1 MQRVFDHIRRVNLWQ
16 SQESASG
23 RGSELACTAPLR
35 AALPDLFQQ
44 FGIRSILDAPCG
56 DFNWMQHVP
65 LAGIAY
71 TGMDIVPDLIDR
83 NQQRYATPSI
93 QFSVGDITKDVLPPV
108 DLIVSR
114 DCLVHLSLQDA
125 CRALHQFQQSGSRY
139 LLTTTYPHTSI
150 NRDAPTGSWKP
161 LNLCQ
166 PPFNFPDPL
175 RLLPDPSD
183 DTGANLDK
191 SMGLWNLQTLTL
203 PAVPQW
209 SSFNVLWISFIRK
222 YINPSWK
229 L

>member
-16 SQESASG
+16 SQESVSG
-23 RGSELACTAPLR
+23 RGSELACTAALR

-44 FGIRSILDAPCG
+44 LEVTSILDAPCG

-65 LAGIAY
+65 RQGITY
-71 TGMDIVPDLIDR
+71 TGMDIVPELIEG
-83 NQQRYATPSI
+83 NQQRYASPAV
-93 QFSVGDITKDVLPPV
+93 QFRVGDITQDPLPSV
-108 DLIVSR
+108 DLIISR
-114 DCLVHLSLQDA
+114 DCLVHLSWQDA

-139 LLTTTYPHTSI
+139 LLTTTYPGTSI

-166 PPFNFPDPL
+166 PPFNLANPL
-175 RLLPDPSD
+175 LLLPDPSD
-183 DTGANLDK
+183 DTGANPDK
-191 SMGLWNLQTLTL
+191 SMGLWELPTLNL
-203 PAVPQW
+203 PAVPRW
-209 SSFNVLWISFIRK
+209 SSLEVLGISLIRR